1 MINFVDLASE
11 DSVKFTLNGE
21 LVAGGMDL
29 LRESVK
35 RYIDS
40 GTKKIIVDMQHVTTL
55 DSAGI
60 GFLAAVHNTITKV
73 GGAVNVIGLSDEMY
87 NFFVSL
93 RLNSH
98 FKIEQQKQRSTTSL
112 Y

>member
-1 MINFVDLASE
+1 MINFVDLAGQ
-11 DSVKFTLNGE
+11 DSVKIVLNGE

-35 RYIDS
+35 KYIDN
-40 GTKKIIVDMQHVTTL
+40 GTKKIIIDMKHVTTL

-73 GGAVNVIGLSDEMY
+73 GGTVNVVELSVEMY

-98 FKIEQQKQRSTTSL
+98 FNIEQQK
-112 Y
+112 

>member
-11 DSVKFTLNGE
+11 DSVKFALNGE

-35 RYIDS
+35 KCIDT
-40 GTKKIIVDMQHVTTL
+40 GTKKIIFDMEHVTTL

-73 GGAVNVIGLSDEMY
+73 GGVVNVVGLSEEMY

-98 FKIEQQKQRSTTSL
+98 FNIQQQK
-112 Y
+112 

>member
-1 MINFVDLASE
+1 MINFVDLANE
-11 DSVKFTLNGE
+11 GTVKFTLNGE

-35 RYIDS
+35 KYIDT
-40 GTKKIIVDMQHVTTL
+40 GTKKIIFDMAHVTTL

-73 GGAVNVIGLSDEMY
+73 GGTVNVVELSEEMY

-98 FKIEQQKQRSTTSL
+98 FNIEQQK
-112 Y
+112 

>member
-1 MINFVDLASE
+1 MINFEDLAGE
-11 DSVKFTLNGE
+11 GFVRFALNGE
-21 LVAGGMDL
+21 LVAGGLDL

-35 RYIDS
+35 KYIDN
-40 GTKKIIVDMQHVTTL
+40 GTKKIIIDMKHVTTL

-73 GGAVNVIGLSDEMY
+73 GGAVNVIELSEEMY

-98 FKIEQQKQRSTTSL
+98 FNIEQQK
-112 Y
+112 

>member
-1 MINFVDLASE
+1 MIIFKDLASE
-11 DSVKFTLNGE
+11 DSVKFALNGE
-21 LVAGGMDL
+21 LVAGGMDQ

-35 RYIDS
+35 KYIDG
-40 GTKKIIVDMQHVTTL
+40 GTKKIIIDMQHVTTL

-60 GFLAAVHNTITKV
+60 GFIAAVHNTLTKV
-73 GGAVNVIGLSDEMY
+73 GGVVNVVELSEEMY

-98 FKIEQQKQRSTTSL
+98 FNIAQQKQ
-112 Y
+112 

>member
-1 MINFVDLASE
+1 MINFENLTGEGNVT
-11 DSVKFTLNGE
+11 FTLKGE
-21 LVAGGMDL
+21 LVAGGMDQ

-35 RYIDS
+35 KHIEN
-40 GTKKIIVDMQHVTTL
+40 GTKKITINMKHVTTL

-60 GFLAAVHNTITKV
+60 GLLAAVHNSLTKV
-73 GGAVNVIGLSDEMY
+73 GGSMNVVELSEDMY

-98 FKIEQQKQRSTTSL
+98 FNINRQKQ
-112 Y
+112 